1 MATRQQRQFDPS
13 RASIQAAHRVAIIGT
28 GAYAQALGA
37 RFAAVGIEVV
47 YGSRSAEREAGE
59 KGGALQQQQPCPM
72 MLQGC
77 PVRGP
82 CAAVSGA
89 DVVVLAIPLGAH
101 SAMAACIQRVIAGR
115 GVVLIDVS
123 NSPLDSASPASWL
136 PSCLKRPKSVA
147 SPSTTTATKA
157 KAQHVMPEGYAALPS
172 HSSETASRLEG
183 HQHLQCDGCL
193 NGCHASSSSSASPID
208 IEDLVTADSPHHYT
222 RSPARP
228 RRDIETGNDEDDED
242 DETEEED
249 EEDYAELSNAERLQR
264 LMPDVDVVKAFN
276 TVSAYTL
283 KSGIGA
289 RLDDRVLVC
298 GDRPAAKELVSRLVH
313 AIGMRPVDAG
323 PLAAARDIE
332 RRPLQLFEEWR
343 TAFWVSIALLVAAY
357 AFVAVRD
364 VWLAA
369 GPGQEPRWGDLLL
382 LKFNVVIAW
391 HALALLTLTFG
402 AGVVAALR
410 QLATGTM
417 KRAFP
422 HWLDAWLRARKA
434 LGLLGVGSAAL
445 HAVAALLT
453 NSLFIDWPY
462 IVSPEGTEFQGS
474 MLAAILAGGVYAA
487 LALTSL
493 PSVAASL
500 SWREWD
506 FMQSKLGHVGLA
518 LASIHVLLMS
528 FALGDL
534 PAVALWAD
542 RHWLPPVS
550 VLAVAPALLVLVLR
564 LLIVLPPLSG
574 RLARIRGIAPPAA
587 TATTRPQR
595 KKRGGAGQSEGV
607 AGSGAVHHQ
616 QQHFASAAIRI
627 N

>member
-1 MATRQQRQFDPS
+1 
-13 RASIQAAHRVAIIGT
+13 
-28 GAYAQALGA
+28 
-37 RFAAVGIEVV
+37 
-47 YGSRSAEREAGE
+47 
-59 KGGALQQQQPCPM
+59 
-72 MLQGC
+72 
-77 PVRGP
+77 
-82 CAAVSGA
+82 
-89 DVVVLAIPLGAH
+89 
-101 SAMAACIQRVIAGR
+101 
-115 GVVLIDVS
+115 
-123 NSPLDSASPASWL
+123 
-136 PSCLKRPKSVA
+136 
-147 SPSTTTATKA
+147 
-157 KAQHVMPEGYAALPS
+157 MPEGYAALPS
-172 HSSETASRLEG
+172 HAKTADDEHQNCEG
-183 HQHLQCDGCL
+183 CVG
-193 NGCHASSSSSASPID
+193 GCHGVSSSSSSSSSGAAGVTD
-208 IEDLVTADSPHHYT
+208 IEDLVTAGTAPQHYT

-228 RRDIETGNDEDDED
+228 RRDIETGVNEDEDEDNDEDDD
-242 DETEEED
+242 DD
-249 EEDYAELSNAERLQR
+249 GELSNAERLQR

-323 PLAAARDIE
+323 PLAAAREIE

-343 TAFWVSIALLVAAY
+343 TAFWMSIALLLAAY
-357 AFVAVRD
+357 AFVAIRD

-369 GPGQEPRWGDLLL
+369 EPGQPPKWRDLLL

-410 QLATGTM
+410 QLITGTM

-422 HWLDAWLRARKA
+422 QWLDAWLRARKA

-462 IVSPEGTEFQGS
+462 IESREGTEFQGS
-474 MLAAILAGGVYAA
+474 MLAAILSGGVYAA

-518 LASIHVLLMS
+518 LASVHVLLMS

-534 PAVALWAD
+534 PDASLWAD

-550 VLAVAPALLVLVLR
+550 VLAVAPALLVLAVR

-574 RLARIRGIAPPAA
+574 RLARIRGIATTSSSASARTALPRRGK
-587 TATTRPQR
+587 ATTRR
-595 KKRGGAGQSEGV
+595 AGGESAGVESNEEGV
-607 AGSGAVHHQ
+607 RQAA
-616 QQHFASAAIRI
+616 ASASAPIRI